1 MEIQRSPAK
10 RPETGK
16 EAGRLAKRINLVWAG
31 AEILACG
38 DQRTL
43 ADFPGLTTPSTS
55 DSAMMHPLKL

>member
-1 MEIQRSPAK
+1 MEIQRSPAN

-31 AEILACG
+31 AEILAFG

-43 ADFPGLTTPSTS
+43 ADLNEAAAAA
-55 DSAMMHPLKL
+55 DASAYS